1 MKFAPFW
8 AALLLSVFLIP
19 ASAQVAGQAAGE
31 ADDPVVL
38 TVGDEQITKS
48 MFELIVGTL
57 PASQQ
62 AQVQTPE
69 ARRKLAEQ
77 IVELKVM
84 AQEGRRR
91 RLDLDPSVQMQ
102 VVLQAERIL
111 ATRTYEQMV
120 AEPPDEA
127 MLRAYYD
134 EHRDDYEQA
143 TGSHILIRFEGSP
156 LPVREGQEDL
166 SEIEALQKISAL
178 RDRIE
183 AGETFADI
191 AKAESDDQSSG
202 TNGGDLGV
210 FRRGEMIEEFTD
222 TAFTIPIGEVSDPIK
237 TQYGYHLITIRERGF
252 IPFEDVKDE
261 IAEKLAPQ
269 IGREKVDE
277 AKAATNIVFN
287 DEYFGG
293 APAAADP
300 FAPPTQQ

>member
-1 MKFAPFW
+1 MKRTPLL
-8 AALLLSVFLIP
+8 AALLLLVFLIP
-19 ASAQVAGQAAGE
+19 AFGQAGE
-31 ADDPVVL
+31 QTDDPVVL
-38 TVGDEQITKS
+38 TVGDEQITRS
-48 MFELIVGTL
+48 MFELILGTL
-57 PASQQ
+57 PASQR

-111 ATRTYEQMV
+111 AAHTYEQML

-166 SEIEALQKISAL
+166 TDIQALEKITQL

-183 AGETFADI
+183 AGEAFADI
-191 AKAESDDQSSG
+191 AKADSDDQSSG
-202 TNGGDLGV
+202 SNGGDLGV

-222 TAFTIPIGEVSDPIK
+222 TAFSIPIGEVSDPIK

-277 AKAATNIVFN
+277 AKAATNVVFN
-287 DEYFGG
+287 DAYFGG
-293 APAAADP
+293 GEPAAADP

>member
-1 MKFAPFW
+1 MKRTPLS
-8 AALLLSVFLIP
+8 AALLLIVFLVP
-19 ASAQVAGQAAGE
+19 SWGQAGGQT
-31 ADDPVVL
+31 DDPVVL

-48 MFELIVGTL
+48 MFELILGTL
-57 PASQQ
+57 SDAAR

-91 RLDLDPSVQMQ
+91 RLDLDPELQMEI
-102 VVLQAERIL
+102 VLQAERIL
-111 ATRTYEQMV
+111 AARTYQQLV
-120 AEPPDEA
+120 AEPPDEE

-156 LPVREGQEDL
+156 IEVREGQEDL
-166 SEIEALQKISAL
+166 TDVEALQKISEL
-178 RDRIE
+178 RDRIL
-183 AGETFADI
+183 AGEAFADV
-191 AKAESDDQSSG
+191 AKAESDDQASG
-202 TNGGDLGV
+202 SNGGDLGE

-252 IPFEDVKDE
+252 IPFEEVKDE

-269 IGREKVDE
+269 IGRQKVDE
-277 AKAATNIVFN
+277 LEAATNVVYN
-287 DEYFGG
+287 DAYFGG
-293 APAAADP
+293 GEQPTSPDP